1 MIRLHITLYVFEHIF
16 LVETNVFLLIE
27 FFMGIKSLSVLVTI

>member
-1 MIRLHITLYVFEHIF
+1 MVRLHITLYVFEHIF

-27 FFMGIKSLSVLVTI
+27 FLWASNH